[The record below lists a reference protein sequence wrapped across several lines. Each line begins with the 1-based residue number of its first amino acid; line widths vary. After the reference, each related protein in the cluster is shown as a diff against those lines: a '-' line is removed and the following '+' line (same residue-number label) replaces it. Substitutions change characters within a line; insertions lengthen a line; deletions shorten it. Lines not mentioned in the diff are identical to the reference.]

1 MNAGQLSEISLKPSV
16 KRNKFILMKNKLPL
30 AEKSRKTKNMKY
42 PDAIQTLE
50 RALKNA
56 PQSTITALAA
66 RLIAGAKQFDLH
78 KTAQLAVNFRMDSIQ
93 RNQANPPDYTHESIL
108 GAPYAD
114 DEQTPLGAGEVWH
127 HGRRASNT
135 GLKYAFNSAGLPI
148 NPFMNTGLN
157 GRGVLGQFGPNH
169 AVDNGIIRIKKDEN
183 GDDAL
188 HVIGI
193 LRKFDNDAPALCGG
207 FAKYARGANGEYIFD
222 KAAVIETQLEE
233 LFEEMISGSITLD
246 AKHAAKL
253 PKAVQ
258 NEYDRRMLRR
268 NGLVLSDHHKAEIA
282 EQIKTGLKMAQVEE
296 NDPNFLKRLHDV
308 IAAGHECFAGPILN
322 DNRNTNNAWIETK
335 LTWFTM
341 DDATWQN
348 IVGATPKYN
357 YAFSAGDDASGVVEH
372 HLSPT
377 LIKDAFASHGALF
390 SFIAAS
396 YLLDAQAKGKSL
408 PPSIMQQCLD
418 VANFL
423 ETENARNA
431 RPNSAPRP

>member
-1 MNAGQLSEISLKPSV
+1 M
-16 KRNKFILMKNKLPL
+16 
-30 AEKSRKTKNMKY
+30 TY
-42 PDAIQTLE
+42 PNAIQTLE
-50 RALKNA
+50 SDLKNA
-56 PQSTITALAA
+56 PQSPITDLAA
-66 RLIAGAKQFDLH
+66 RLITAAKQFDLD

-93 RNQANPPDYTHESIL
+93 RNPANPPSYTHESIL

-114 DEQTPLGAGEVWH
+114 DAQNPLDTGEIWH
-127 HGRRASNT
+127 QGRRASNT
-135 GLKYAFNSAGLPI
+135 GLKYAFNGAGVPI
-148 NPFMNTGLN
+148 NPFMNTGLE

-169 AVDNGIIRIKKDEN
+169 AVDNGIIRIKKDDK

-233 LFEEMISGSITLD
+233 LFEEMISGSITLNN
-246 AKHAAKL
+246 KYAAQL

-258 NEYDRRMLRR
+258 DEYDRRMQGR
-268 NGLVLSDHHKAEIA
+268 NGLALSDHHKAEIA

-296 NDPNFLKRLHDV
+296 NDPDFLKRLHGV

-341 DDATWQN
+341 DDTTWQN
-348 IVGATPKYN
+348 IVGAAPKYN

-372 HLSPT
+372 HLSPA
-377 LIKDAFASHGALF
+377 LIKGAFASHGALF
-390 SFIAAS
+390 SFIGAS
-396 YLLDAQAKGKSL
+396 YLLDAQAKGKSIA
-408 PPSIMQQCLD
+408 PSILKQCQD
-418 VANFL
+418 IATFL
-423 ETENARNA
+423 ESENTRAA
-431 RPNSAPRP
+431 QPPIQPRP